1 MKMRLFSKSLTAAL
15 VGAAA
20 FVAVS
25 AASQAGTISIYSTGV
40 DDSGNVLATGP
51 DTHYSGG
58 PTTLYAHSSYFANDP
73 VGSHGS
79 QWLGSETAFP
89 DASGLGTFDYTVHFS
104 LAEGGTHILSGL
116 WGTDNQGLDILI
128 NGVSTGIS
136 LLGVNAGNFTALHA
150 FTTTAALSSLF
161 QLGDNTL
168 TFRIENDGGPGGFR
182 TANLTVATTP
192 IPPAILLFM
201 TALGGIG
208 IFGYRRRGAASVA

>member
-1 MKMRLFSKSLTAAL
+1 MRLFSKGLASAL

-20 FVAVS
+20 FVALS
-25 AASQAGTISIYSTGV
+25 AASQAGTVSVFSTGV
-40 DDSGNVLATGP
+40 DDSGNVLAAGP

-58 PTTLYAHSSYFANDP
+58 PTTLYAHSSYFANDA

-79 QWLGSETAFP
+79 QWIGSETGFP
-89 DASGLGTFDYTVHFS
+89 DPAGFGTFDYTVHFT
-104 LAEGGTHILSGL
+104 LAEAGIHILSGL
-116 WGTDNQGLDILI
+116 WGADNQGLDILI

-136 LLGVNAGNFTALHA
+136 LLTVNTNNFTSLHA

-161 QLGDNTL
+161 QMGDNTL

-182 TANLTVATTP
+182 AANLTVATTP

-201 TALGGIG
+201 TALGGMG
-208 IFGYRRRGAASVA
+208 FMGYRRRGASSAA